1 MNDRDDIRRAIE
13 LARTLVDPALFEH
26 ASSRAGAPD
35 HLGSWSDGTTAAR
48 ARWQDQV
55 IENEIPSGAS
65 VLDLG
70 CGDGELLSRLVE
82 RKRIRAQGVELDP
95 TAVGRCIARG
105 VPVVQIDL
113 DGGIKGFG
121 ENSFDYVILEETLQ
135 TLRHPL
141 DVLTGMLRVARH
153 AIVSFPNF
161 GFWRVRLD
169 LSLRGRMPVTGR
181 LPFRWYDTPNIHLL
195 TLQDFL
201 DWTAS
206 AGVQVVRAYAL
217 SRDGVQPLTDD
228 DSLFA
233 EEALFVLGR

>member
-1 MNDRDDIRRAIE
+1 
-13 LARTLVDPALFEH
+13 
-26 ASSRAGAPD
+26 
-35 HLGSWSDGTTAAR
+35 
-48 ARWQDQV
+48 V
-55 IENEIPSGAS
+55 IADEIPDGAA

-70 CGDGELLSRLVE
+70 CGDGELLRRLVD
-82 RKRIRAQGVELDP
+82 RKHVRAQGVELDAA
-95 TAVGRCIARG
+95 AVGRCIARD

-135 TLRHPL
+135 TLRHPQE
-141 DVLTGMLRVARH
+141 VLTGMLRVARH

-181 LPFRWYDTPNIHLL
+181 LPFRWYNTPNIHLL

-206 AGVQVVRAYAL
+206 AGIRVTRGYAL
-217 SRDGVQPLTDD
+217 SRDGVQPLKDD
-228 DSLFA
+228 DNLFA
-233 EEALFVLGR
+233 EEVLLVLGR